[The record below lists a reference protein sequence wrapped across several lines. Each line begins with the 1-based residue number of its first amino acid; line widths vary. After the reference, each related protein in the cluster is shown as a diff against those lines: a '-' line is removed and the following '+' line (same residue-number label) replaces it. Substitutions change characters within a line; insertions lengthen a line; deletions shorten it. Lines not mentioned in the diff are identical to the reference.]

1 MNILMRGKH
10 ASWQKSLSGSSNA
23 VKSEVGL
30 SRWFLPGLAAL
41 CNGEEGYEGSEGS
54 SPGTEEAP
62 PQGDE
67 GGKGSEVSASPG

>member
-1 MNILMRGKH
+1 MHVWLLCEVSTPRGINLYL
-10 ASWQKSLSGSSNA
+10 APATLLRATSVIVS
-23 VKSEVGL
+23 VV
-30 SRWFLPGLAAL
+30 LAAH
-41 CNGEEGYEGSEGS
+41 CNGEEGYEGSG